1 MLNGW
6 ASLPSMSPGERHS
19 GGCLPF
25 AVDYCQRHPGCQLI
39 IGVHNIDPQ
48 HLGAHAFVCDHG
60 VYVDNMHSR
69 VNVAHMSRIGFLN
82 TTGEFGWRIF
92 RVIDYDHQTA
102 DDRHVIEVL
111 KRTVL

>member
-39 IGVHNIDPQ
+39 I
-48 HLGAHAFVCDHG
+48 G